1 MSDQNQTLPRRSRR
15 LATIIPASHWM
26 SIGYSPEA
34 AQAMESLQN
43 DLKKYYEGA
52 ISKNSIS
59 IDELFP
65 NLFGEEYSNLRTI
78 ELVPRDNNGDDLI
91 DISHHEWMLPHW
103 IKFAK
108 GFGDGLINVQ
118 NILIGRVSMPLPV
131 LDILLPAFQTAAL
144 TQLNLFQIDLGNDG
158 YLRLSTF
165 LRENSSL
172 KCLIFGM
179 EEIHDVTVASS
190 FSGAIMNH
198 PNLEILLF
206 IECGIGNNISILPR
220 ILEGCN
226 RLRII
231 AICSDGMK
239 SECAA
244 IMSDYIAS
252 NPRTEMISLDD
263 NDISDRDTVLFASA
277 LMANTRLKGLS
288 LKENNITEE
297 GNKHLMKALFDTT
310 SMDSIANG
318 SNHSCVPLSINDSSM
333 REMDIEVLHINDND
347 EATIEQKIRMKVVL
361 ALCGLDGSLFDLS
374 HFNDIPLQL
383 MPRVLELI
391 QQHSAG
397 RKNTWNAMQLE
408 QDTLSRLY
416 HTLRGWEMPSLF
428 VNLRCSPAKAATRK
442 RRRNGR
448 R

>member
-43 DLKKYYEGA
+43 DLKKYYDGA
-52 ISKNSIS
+52 ISNNVIFQL
-59 IDELFP
+59 DMD
-65 NLFGEEYSNLRTI
+65 EEYRNLRTI
-78 ELVPRDNNGDDLI
+78 ELIPRDNNGGELDI

-108 GFGDGLINVQ
+108 GFFSGGRINVK
-118 NILIGRVSMPLPV
+118 NITIGRVSMPLPV
-131 LDILLPAFQTAAL
+131 LDILLPAFEAAAL
-144 TQLNLFQIDLGNDG
+144 TQLNLIQIDLGNDG

-179 EEIHDVTVASS
+179 EEIHDVSVASS
-190 FSGAIMNH
+190 FSDAVMHH
-198 PNLEILLF
+198 PTLELLYF
-206 IECGIGNNISILPR
+206 TQCGLGNNVNILPR
-220 ILEGCN
+220 ILEGCK
-226 RLRII
+226 RVRMI
-231 AICSDGMK
+231 AISDGMK
-239 SECAA
+239 SEGAA
-244 IMSDYIAS
+244 IMANYIAS
-252 NPRTEMISLDD
+252 NPQTEMISLVD
-263 NDISDRDTVLFASA
+263 NDISDGDLVRFASA
-277 LMANTRLKGLS
+277 LMTNTRLKGLN
-288 LKENNITEE
+288 LNDNNVTEE
-297 GNKHLMKALFDTT
+297 GNKHLIKALFDTT

-318 SNHSCVPLSINDSSM
+318 SNHSCVALSINVSSM
-333 REMDIEVLHINDND
+333 REMDLEILGINGDE

-361 ALCGLDGSLFDLS
+361 ALCGLDGSLFDLG

-391 QQHSAG
+391 QQHNAG
-397 RKNTWNAMQLE
+397 RNNMCSEMQLE
-408 QDTLSRLY
+408 KDSLSRLY